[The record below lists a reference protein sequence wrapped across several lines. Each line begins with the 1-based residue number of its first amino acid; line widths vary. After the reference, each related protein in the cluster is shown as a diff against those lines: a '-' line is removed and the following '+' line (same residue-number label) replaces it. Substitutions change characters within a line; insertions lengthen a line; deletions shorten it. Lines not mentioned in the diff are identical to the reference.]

1 MTKSKTT
8 LGGLISAIGTALLG
22 IGALPQLSALDP
34 DHAMLTHAQSVT
46 LWYIALAGIIMKTI
60 GPVISGYY
68 AADNSEVQ
76 NVASAVDT
84 INKAG
89 PSPLAPP
96 ATSDTTQVT
105 KP

>member
-22 IGALPQLSALDP
+22 IGALPQLAELDP
-34 DHAMLTHAQSVT
+34 NGHMLTHGQSMV
-46 LWYIALAGIIMKTI
+46 LWYIALVGILMKTI

-68 AADNSEVQ
+68 AADDVDVR

-84 INKAG
+84 INKTG
-89 PSPLAPP
+89 PSQLAPP
-96 ATSDTTQVT
+96 ATTDTTQI
-105 KP
+105 KKS